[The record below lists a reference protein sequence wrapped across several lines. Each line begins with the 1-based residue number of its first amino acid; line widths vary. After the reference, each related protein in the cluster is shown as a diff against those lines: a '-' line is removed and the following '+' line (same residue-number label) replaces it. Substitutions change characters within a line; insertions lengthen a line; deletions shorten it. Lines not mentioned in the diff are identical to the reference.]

1 MKKLFLIALLGA
13 TFTLA
18 EAQDFKVGIK
28 GGADLLKLDGRSF
41 TEQFAFGYQI
51 GGFAEIGFNE
61 KWAVQPEILFGQ
73 VNLDTSSNFRDLYDF
88 NNLSDIKLTTLKIP
102 IMLNY
107 RPNKFVSVQA
117 GPQYSI
123 VIDQNLSLVE
133 NGSDAFKKGSFSL
146 HAGLQLNI
154 SKVILYGRY
163 GVGLSNLN
171 DIDNREKWRN
181 QTIQVGAGFRF

>member
-102 IMLNY
+102 IMLSY